1 MTNRALDRRT
11 LTLAAAATAAVAFT
25 GRAGADENESTP
37 MSTDDAR
44 QVLMAYLDALVQRG
58 DFGQYLR
65 EEVAMAIMD
74 TGEHIEGR
82 DAVVQA
88 ITDWHTVAFDAT
100 PRVTRVLVDDG
111 AAAAELLFV
120 GTHTGDFAGIAATGM
135 DVSVPYVAFYAF
147 EDGLISEIRLYG
159 IVDGLLRQLSSP
171 VTPQATA
178 MASSG
183 DEYTVQ
189 IQLKEFSISA
199 DRTTLEAGQEY
210 TLVAT
215 NVGMMVHEMVVEPA
229 GSIDEPFE
237 VGDKVSEIEDI
248 EPGSSGELVW
258 TFDQPGAYQFACH
271 IPGHYEM
278 GMVLEF
284 TVA

>member
-1 MTNRALDRRT
+1 M
-11 LTLAAAATAAVAFT
+11 
-25 GRAGADENESTP
+25 G
-37 MSTDDAR
+37 
-44 QVLMAYLDALVQRG
+44 YLDALVQRG
-58 DFGQYLR
+58 DFAQYLR

-88 ITDWHTVAFDAT
+88 ITDWHTVAFDAQ

-111 AAAAELLFV
+111 NAAAEMLFV
-120 GTHTGDFAGIAATGM
+120 GTHTGDFGGMAATGM
-135 DVSVPYVAFYAF
+135 DVSVPYVVFYSF
-147 EDGLISEIRLYG
+147 EDGAIAELRLYG
-159 IVDGLLRQLSSP
+159 IVDGLMKQLSAP
-171 VTPQATA
+171 MTPQATP

-189 IQLKEFSISA
+189 IELREFRITADHLSLK
-199 DRTTLEAGQEY
+199 AGEEY
-210 TLVAT
+210 TLVA
-215 NVGMMVHEMVVEPA
+215 NNAGMMVHELVVEPA

-237 VGDKVSEIEDI
+237 NGDMVSEIEDI
-248 EPGSSGELVW
+248 DPGSSGELVW
-258 TFDQPGAYQFACH
+258 TFDQPGAYQYACH

-284 TVA
+284 TVE